1 MERLRILFLM
11 ALRSLGGH
19 KVKVLIVGSL
29 LAFGTFLFVMGTTML
44 ENIERAMEAS
54 ITKSITGHVQLISKD
69 AVDRLT
75 FFGPEAS
82 SEQDIGVLEN
92 FTRIREVASQ
102 TPGVSAVVPMGRY
115 YGQPILNSELDE
127 AIEALEEAFRE
138 GDAALIEDR
147 IGKVRR
153 MTTTL
158 REDHERLMAL
168 AREDDAENEAAIAAL
183 ERATS
188 DAFWDA
194 LREDPEEG
202 LQFLAFEIA
211 KLSDDQ
217 TMIYLPFI
225 GTDLHRFA
233 ESFVHFEMVDGEM
246 PPPGTRGIL
255 ISQASYDQYL
265 KNRAA
270 RTLDLIHEA
279 RTLDGRT
286 IADDPKVQDMVS
298 RLKEMTAQVTMH
310 LGPKTTA
317 SLDADL
323 RARFPEVEG
332 DLDDRLAAFFEVND
346 ENFDERYAYFQE
358 RIVPL
363 IPLYRVPVG
372 GTFTLRSMTK
382 SGYPKAVNVRLWGT
396 FRFKSLERSDLAS
409 AYSLIDLA
417 SFRDLLGLMTAEKRQ
432 ELDTIR
438 EEIEVAEIDTDDVE
452 AFLFGDAPEIEM
464 ASADEGLDLDARL
477 AALEVQETD
486 TLETFDASQIE
497 NGTILNAA
505 VVIDDPTATN
515 QTVALLNEAFER
527 EGLNAK
533 AVAWTE
539 VTGIIGQLVMV
550 MRAVLYVL
558 IGIIFIVA
566 LVIINN
572 SMVMAT
578 MDRIGEIGTMR
589 AIGAGRRFV
598 LTLFLL
604 ETLVLG
610 FFASALGAGGA
621 TALLGALGK
630 SGIHT
635 HQPFFI
641 FLFGGTALYPEI
653 SLSNVLW
660 GFLVIIV
667 ISLLSTLYPAR
678 LAAKV
683 APVVAMQG
691 KE

>member
-1 MERLRILFLM
+1 MERVRILLLM

-19 KVKVLIVGSL
+19 KIKGLIVGSL

-54 ITKSITGHVQLISKD
+54 ITRSITGHVQLISKE

-75 FFGPEAS
+75 FFGPDAA
-82 SEQDIGVLEN
+82 SEQDIGVLED
-92 FTRIREVASQ
+92 FPRIREVASRV
-102 TPGVSAVVPMGRY
+102 PGVSAVVPMGRY
-115 YGQPILNSELDE
+115 YGQPILNTELDE
-127 AIEALEEAFRE
+127 AIEALEDAVAE
-138 GDAALIEDR
+138 GDATLVEDR

-153 MTTTL
+153 MTATL
-158 REDHERLMAL
+158 REDYERVSVLS
-168 AREDDAENEAAIAAL
+168 REDDPEGQEARAAL
-183 ERATS
+183 EKATS
-188 DAFWDA
+188 DAFWDGF
-194 LREDPEEG
+194 REDPQEG
-202 LQFLAFEIA
+202 LEFLVFEIA

-225 GTDLHRFA
+225 GTDLHNYA
-233 ESFVHFEMVDGEM
+233 ESFVHFEMASGEM
-246 PPPGTRGIL
+246 PPPGSRGIL

-265 KNRAA
+265 KNRPA
-270 RTLDLIHEA
+270 RTLDLIHEGK
-279 RTLDGRT
+279 TLDGKT
-286 IADDPKVQDMVS
+286 IADDPKLQDLVS
-298 RLKEMTAQVTMH
+298 RLKEMSAQVTMH
-310 LGPKTTA
+310 LGPKA
-317 SLDADL
+317 SSSLDAEL
-323 RARFPEVEG
+323 RERFPEVEG
-332 DLDDRLAAFFEVND
+332 DLDARLTAFFD
-346 ENFDERYAYFQE
+346 LDDANFDERYAYFQE

-363 IPLYRVPVG
+363 IPLYRVPIG

-396 FRFKSLERSDLAS
+396 FRFKGLERSELAS

-417 SFRDLLGLMTAEKRQ
+417 TFRDLLGLMTVEKRR

-438 EEIEVAEIDTDDVE
+438 REVDVAVLETDDVE
-452 AFLFGDAPEIEM
+452 AFLFDEAPEIEV
-464 ASADEGLDLDARL
+464 ASAEGELDLDARL
-477 AALEVQETD
+477 EALDAVEAETPQ
-486 TLETFDASQIE
+486 TFDPAEIE
-497 NGTILNAA
+497 KGTILNAA
-505 VVIDDPTATN
+505 IVLDDPGATR
-515 QTVALLNEAFER
+515 QTVELLNEAFER

-533 AVAWTE
+533 ALAWTE
-539 VTGIIGQLVMV
+539 VTGIIGQLVV
-550 MRAVLYVL
+550 VLRAILYVL

-598 LTLFLL
+598 LTLFML

-610 FFASALGAGGA
+610 FFASALGAAGA

-630 SGIHT
+630 AGIHT

-653 SLSNVLW
+653 SLPNVLW
-660 GFLVIIV
+660 GFLVIVV
-667 ISLLSTLYPAR
+667 ISVLSTLYPAR
-678 LAAKV
+678 LAARV